1 MYQCAYMISC
11 STEGLSHDPET
22 LLETLASNVEA
33 AKTSLTYAAHEKR
46 VIDDVLILN
55 RLEHMQLSITPVP
68 VRIAELVNNI
78 SYVFQVELDADGTS
92 LTTVR
97 DPSFDPYAA
106 DLFCLDPSRLT
117 QILMNLIS
125 NAIKF
130 PRGRSMRK
138 IVIRYG
144 AGLEPPGEQTASM
157 TGEHLYWSP
166 ISKQRRDLTLDK
178 DWGQG
183 EPLYLRFSLQD
194 TGPGLEKIELQ

>member
-1 MYQCAYMISC
+1 VLSSFPVCYVSVCIYDITFDRRAQPRPRNAARNVSQQCGSR
-11 STEGLSHDPET
+11 
-22 LLETLASNVEA
+22 
-33 AKTSLTYAAHEKR
+33 KTILTCAAHQKR

-55 RLEHMQLSITPVP
+55 RLEHLQLSITPVP

-117 QILMNLIS
+117 QIFMNLMS

-130 PRGRSMRK
+130 IQGRSMRK
-138 IVIRYG
+138 IVLRYG
-144 AGLEPPGEQTASM
+144 AALEPPGEQTASM
-157 TGEHLYWSP
+157 TREHLYWSP

-178 DWGQG
+178 DWGQR
-183 EPLYLRFSLQD
+183 EPL
-194 TGPGLEKIELQ
+194 